1 MDIKLISNA
10 TLKRL
15 PVYLR
20 CLHEMASLGEEYV
33 SSVAIAENLK
43 LNSVQVK
50 KDIAVISSSS
60 GKPKVGFKLSTL
72 IHDIENFLGY
82 TKTQKACLIGVGK
95 LGSALLSYKGFEK
108 YGLQIVGAFDINEQ
122 LFGNTINGISIYS
135 TSELTDFVKQNQVY
149 MAVLAVREKDAQ
161 FVCDQL
167 VPAGI
172 IGILNFAPA
181 NLQVPQG
188 VFVQDVDI
196 AASLAVLSTKVKTVL
211 ENK

>member
-1 MDIKLISNA
+1 MFF
-10 TLKRL
+10 
-15 PVYLR
+15 Y
-20 CLHEMASLGEEYV
+20 
-33 SSVAIAENLK
+33 
-43 LNSVQVK
+43 
-50 KDIAVISSSS
+50 

-108 YGLQIVGAFDINEQ
+108 YGLQIVGAFDVNEQ

-135 TSELTDFVKQNQVY
+135 TSELTEFVKENQVY

-161 FVCDQL
+161 SVCDEL
-167 VPAGI
+167 VKAGI
-172 IGILNFAPA
+172 IGILNFAPV

-196 AASLAVLSTKVKTVL
+196 AASLAILSTKVKTVL

>member
-1 MDIKLISNA
+1 MDKKIISNA

-20 CLHEMASLGEEYV
+20 CLHEMSASGEEYV
-33 SSVAIAENLK
+33 SSVAIAESLN

-50 KDIAVISSSS
+50 KDIAVVSSSS
-60 GKPKVGFKLSTL
+60 GKPKVGFKLCTL

-82 TKTQKACLIGVGK
+82 TKTQKACLVGVGK

-108 YGLQIVGAFDINEQ
+108 YGLQIVGAFDVNEQ
-122 LFGNTINGISIYS
+122 LFGNIINGITIYS
-135 TSELTDFVKQNQVY
+135 TSELSEFVKENDVY
-149 MAVLAVREKDAQ
+149 MAVIAVREKDAQ
-161 FVCDQL
+161 TVCDEL
-167 VPAGI
+167 VNAGI

-181 NLQVPQG
+181 NLQVPKN

-196 AASLAVLSTKVKTVL
+196 AASLAILSTKVKTVL

>member
-1 MDIKLISNA
+1 MNEKIVSNA

-15 PVYLR
+15 PIYLR

-33 SSVAIAENLK
+33 SSVAIAESLN

-50 KDIAVISSSS
+50 KDIAVVSTSS
-60 GKPKVGFKLSTL
+60 GKPKVGFKLSSL

-108 YGLQIVGAFDINEQ
+108 YGLQISGAFDVNEQ
-122 LFGNTINGISIYS
+122 LFGNTINGITIYS
-135 TSELTDFVKQNQVY
+135 ISELEDFVKQNEVY
-149 MAVLAVREKDAQ
+149 MAILAVREKDAQ
-161 FVCDQL
+161 AVCDSL
-167 VPAGI
+167 VKVGI
-172 IGILNFAPA
+172 MGILNFAPV
-181 NLQVPQG
+181 NLQVPKG

-196 AASLAVLSTKVKTVL
+196 AASLAILSTKVKTDL